1 MPLLL
6 FIPEDVI
13 HISKISDYQL
23 FAHNAKAK
31 EISDAIREILK
42 TKETNIN
49 IKLNPIKE
57 YNFENM
63 NFDKRCVTYFEEN
76 FESLAEEAPIILPCK
91 EPEKFKEIVK
101 TLESWCRKTNKSS
114 KIKGLV
120 LHSFSVFRHLKHFGF
135 KKEALQ
141 RSLKI
146 RAFSEEPVTIVHN
159 PQENVL
165 LLIRIAEHR
174 DLQTDVKLGL
184 DDLKMFILLC
194 NYELKGSNMKLISLV
209 VTGKEYDFQ
218 SKCVNCVNNVLPLE
232 TFKDLPTFENW
243 YENKA
248 TYFETESVEN
258 INANFIKFFV
268 AKITGAVAA
277 TFIYGEC
284 MPTLTANSYE
294 KMENLSVLLTRQQ
307 MEILYS
313 QHKHVIIKG
322 GFGCG
327 KTVIAAAM
335 LKKISE
341 SLRNNEKLYYVCYDS
356 RNELLSQI
364 TEDVQKK
371 TDTNITPYHNV
382 ERRNLS
388 EIIGDILQQHEST
401 KKKNFIVDEYD
412 GEDLDESEAIRLN
425 KVLNESLKQSFI
437 ALIVQPIEKERIIF
451 NTHHRKNRF
460 DLLKNMEL
468 HQLNLVMRNS
478 VEIHNLIKVT
488 MDLLQKQK
496 TVFIHPKTNKTE
508 SEVKMDI
515 PMSRN
520 NAVDELSKPGSD
532 IDTELPSRK
541 KETHEENHEERSSIL
556 RLGLDEAQAVTES
569 VLKKDDRVVTNFLNR
584 AAGFFRYGRHVGE
597 NKTTTKFLYAAVDK
611 IGHKIS
617 TKKPALCEVEGKS
630 GFQKIISLIAILEE
644 RQIKKGE
651 HVVLHFDTAANA
663 IPEIFLFAFAHHFKM
678 QDKITNNYKAFKS
691 RERSVLVCSYL
702 TFRGLEHP
710 KITVV
715 LDRDI
720 YYVQHYLV
728 ETLAR
733 CTTDLCVVVLKN
745 SSNLKKITAEW
756 KSKQVIEQWNVKIS
770 EDSAEEENFTTEL
783 ESTKN
788 RNIINAKF
796 NFEYYKKL
804 EKQFDQFVTEDKIFQ
819 YKDDFEARKT
829 LQQR

>member
-1 MPLLL
+1 MLLLL

-31 EISDAIREILK
+31 EISDAIHEILK

-57 YNFENM
+57 YNVENI

-76 FESLAEEAPIILPCK
+76 FESLAKEAPIILPCT

-101 TLESWCRKTNKSS
+101 TLDSWCRKTNKSS
-114 KIKGLV
+114 TIKGLV

-135 KKEALQ
+135 KKEVLQ

-146 RAFSEEPVTIVHN
+146 QAFSEEPVTIVHN

-165 LLIRIAEHR
+165 LLIRIAEHQ
-174 DLQTDVKLGL
+174 DLEADIKLGL

-194 NYELKGSNMKLISLV
+194 NDELKGSNMKLISLV
-209 VTGKEYDFQ
+209 VTGKEHDFQ
-218 SKCVNCVNNVLPLE
+218 SKCANCVNNVLSLE
-232 TFKDLPTFENW
+232 TFKGLPTFENW

-277 TFIYGEC
+277 TFIYGKY
-284 MPTLTANSYE
+284 MPTLTVNSYE

-341 SLRNNEKLYYVCYDS
+341 TLRNNEKLYYICYDS
-356 RNELLSQI
+356 RSELLSQI
-364 TEDVQKK
+364 TKDVQKK
-371 TDTNITPYHNV
+371 TDTNIMPYHNM
-382 ERRNLS
+382 EQRNLS
-388 EIIGDILQQHEST
+388 EIIGVILQQHEST
-401 KKKNFIVDEYD
+401 KKINFVVDEYD
-412 GEDLDESEAIRLN
+412 GEDLDESEANRLN
-425 KVLNESLKQSFI
+425 KVFNESLKQSFI
-437 ALIVQPIEKERIIF
+437 ALIVQPIQKQRIIF
-451 NTHHRKNRF
+451 NTHQSRNRF

-478 VEIHNLIKVT
+478 VEIHNLIIVT

-496 TVFIHPKTNKTE
+496 TVFIHHKNNKTE
-508 SEVKMDI
+508 SEVKIDI

-520 NAVDELSKPGSD
+520 NYVNELSKPGSD
-532 IDTELPSRK
+532 IYTELPSRK
-541 KETHEENHEERSSIL
+541 KESHEENHEESSNIVK
-556 RLGLDEAQAVTES
+556 LGLDEAQAVAES
-569 VLKKDDRVVTNFLNR
+569 VLRKDDGVVTTFLNA
-584 AAGFFRYGRHVGE
+584 AAGFFTFGR

-611 IGHKIS
+611 TGHKIS

-630 GFQKIISLIAILEE
+630 GFQKIISLMAIFEE

-651 HVVLHFDTAANA
+651 HVVLHFDTATNA
-663 IPEIFLFAFAHHFKM
+663 IPEIFLFAFAHFEM
-678 QDKITNNYKAFKS
+678 QDKITNNYNAFKS

-745 SSNLKKITAEW
+745 SSNLKRITAEW
-756 KSKQVIEQWNVKIS
+756 KSKQVIEQWNVEIS
-770 EDSAEEENFTTEL
+770 EDAAEEEKFKAEL
-783 ESTKN
+783 KSTKN
-788 RNIINAKF
+788 RNTINAKF

-804 EKQFDQFVTEDKIFQ
+804 EKQFDQLVTEDKIFQ

-829 LQQR
+829 LQKR

>member
-1 MPLLL
+1 MLLLL

-31 EISDAIREILK
+31 EISDAIHEILK

-57 YNFENM
+57 YNVENI

-76 FESLAEEAPIILPCK
+76 FESLAKEAPIILPCT

-101 TLESWCRKTNKSS
+101 TLDSWCRKTNKSS
-114 KIKGLV
+114 TIKGLV

-135 KKEALQ
+135 KKEVLQ
-141 RSLKI
+141 RRLKI
-146 RAFSEEPVTIVHN
+146 QAFSEEPVTIVHN

-165 LLIRIAEHR
+165 LLIRIAEHQ
-174 DLQTDVKLGL
+174 DLEADIKLGL

-194 NYELKGSNMKLISLV
+194 NDELKGSNMKLISLV
-209 VTGKEYDFQ
+209 VTGKEHDFQ
-218 SKCVNCVNNVLPLE
+218 SKCVNCVNNVLSLE
-232 TFKDLPTFENW
+232 TFKGLPTFENW

-277 TFIYGEC
+277 TFIYGKY
-284 MPTLTANSYE
+284 MPTLTVNSYE

-341 SLRNNEKLYYVCYDS
+341 TLRNNEKLYYICYDS
-356 RNELLSQI
+356 RSELLSQI
-364 TEDVQKK
+364 TKDVQKK
-371 TDTNITPYHNV
+371 TDTNIMPYHNM
-382 ERRNLS
+382 EQRNLS
-388 EIIGDILQQHEST
+388 EIIGVILQQHEST
-401 KKKNFIVDEYD
+401 KKINFVVDEYD
-412 GEDLDESEAIRLN
+412 GEDLDESEANRLN
-425 KVLNESLKQSFI
+425 KVFNESLKQSFI
-437 ALIVQPIEKERIIF
+437 ALIVQPIEKQRIIF
-451 NTHHRKNRF
+451 NTHQSRNRF

-478 VEIHNLIKVT
+478 VEIHNLIIVT

-496 TVFIHPKTNKTE
+496 TVFIHHKNNKTE
-508 SEVKMDI
+508 SEVKIDI

-520 NAVDELSKPGSD
+520 NYVNELSKPGSD
-532 IDTELPSRK
+532 IYTELPSRK
-541 KETHEENHEERSSIL
+541 KESHEENHEESSNIVK
-556 RLGLDEAQAVTES
+556 LGLDEAQAVAES
-569 VLKKDDRVVTNFLNR
+569 VLRKDDGVVTTFLNA
-584 AAGFFRYGRHVGE
+584 AAGFFTFGR

-611 IGHKIS
+611 TGHKIS

-630 GFQKIISLIAILEE
+630 GFQKIISLMAIFEE

-651 HVVLHFDTAANA
+651 HVVLHFDTATNA
-663 IPEIFLFAFAHHFKM
+663 IPEIFLFAFAHFEM
-678 QDKITNNYKAFKS
+678 QDKITNNYNAFKS

-745 SSNLKKITAEW
+745 SSNLKRITAEW
-756 KSKQVIEQWNVKIS
+756 KSKQVIEQWNVEIS
-770 EDSAEEENFTTEL
+770 EDAAEEEKFKAEL
-783 ESTKN
+783 KSTKN
-788 RNIINAKF
+788 RNTINAKF

-804 EKQFDQFVTEDKIFQ
+804 EKQFDQLVTEDKIFQ

-829 LQQR
+829 LQKR

>member
-31 EISDAIREILK
+31 EISDAIHEILK

-57 YNFENM
+57 YNVENM

-159 PQENVL
+159 PRENLL
-165 LLIRIAEHR
+165 LLIRIAEHQ

-209 VTGKEYDFQ
+209 VTGKEHDFQ

-277 TFIYGEC
+277 TFIYGEY
-284 MPTLTANSYE
+284 MPTLTVNSYE
-294 KMENLSVLLTRQQ
+294 KMKNLSVLLTRQQ

-313 QHKHVIIKG
+313 QHKYVIVKG

-356 RNELLSQI
+356 RSELLSQI
-364 TEDVQKK
+364 TKDVQKK

-388 EIIGDILQQHEST
+388 EVIGDILQQHEST
-401 KKKNFIVDEYD
+401 EKINFVVDEYD
-412 GEDLDESEAIRLN
+412 GEDLDKTEANRLN
-425 KVLNESLKQSFI
+425 KVFNESLKQSFI

-451 NTHHRKNRF
+451 NTHQSRNRF

-496 TVFIHPKTNKTE
+496 TVFIHHKTNKTE
-508 SEVKMDI
+508 SEVKIDI

-520 NAVDELSKPGSD
+520 NYVNELSKPGSD
-532 IDTELPSRK
+532 IYTELPSRK
-541 KETHEENHEERSSIL
+541 KESHEENHEESSNIVK
-556 RLGLDEAQAVTES
+556 LGLDEAQAVAES
-569 VLKKDDRVVTNFLNR
+569 VLRKNDGVVTTFLNA
-584 AAGFFRYGRHVGE
+584 AAGIFTFGR

-611 IGHKIS
+611 TGHKIS
-617 TKKPALCEVEGKS
+617 TKKPALCEVEDKS
-630 GFQKIISLIAILEE
+630 GFQKIISLIAIFEE
-644 RQIKKGE
+644 RQVKKGE
-651 HVVLHFDTAANA
+651 HVVLHFDTATDA
-663 IPEIFLFAFAHHFKM
+663 IPEIFLFAFAHFKM
-678 QDKITNNYKAFKS
+678 QDKITNNYKVFTS
-691 RERSVLVCSYL
+691 RERSILVCSYL

-745 SSNLKKITAEW
+745 SSNLKKITAKW

-770 EDSAEEENFTTEL
+770 EDAAEGENFKTEL
-783 ESTKN
+783 KSTKN
-788 RNIINAKF
+788 SNTINAKF

-804 EKQFDQFVTEDKIFQ
+804 EKQFDKLVSEDRIFQ

>member
-31 EISDAIREILK
+31 EISDAIHEILK

-57 YNFENM
+57 YNVENM

-159 PQENVL
+159 PRENLL
-165 LLIRIAEHR
+165 LLIRIAEHQ

-209 VTGKEYDFQ
+209 VTGKEHDFQ

-277 TFIYGEC
+277 TFIYGEY
-284 MPTLTANSYE
+284 MPTLTVNSYE
-294 KMENLSVLLTRQQ
+294 KMKNLSVLLTRQQ

-313 QHKHVIIKG
+313 QHKYVIVKG

-356 RNELLSQI
+356 RSELLSQI
-364 TEDVQKK
+364 TKDVQKK

-388 EIIGDILQQHEST
+388 EVIGDILQQHEST
-401 KKKNFIVDEYD
+401 EKINFVVDEYD
-412 GEDLDESEAIRLN
+412 GEDLDETEANRLN
-425 KVLNESLKQSFI
+425 KVFNESLKQSFI

-451 NTHHRKNRF
+451 NTHQSRNRF

-496 TVFIHPKTNKTE
+496 TVFIHHKTNKTE
-508 SEVKMDI
+508 SEVKIDI

-520 NAVDELSKPGSD
+520 NYVNELSKPGSD
-532 IDTELPSRK
+532 IYTELPSRK
-541 KETHEENHEERSSIL
+541 KESHEENHEESSNIVK
-556 RLGLDEAQAVTES
+556 LGLDEAQAVAES
-569 VLKKDDRVVTNFLNR
+569 VLRKNDGVVTTFLNA
-584 AAGFFRYGRHVGE
+584 AAGIFTFGR

-611 IGHKIS
+611 TGHKIS
-617 TKKPALCEVEGKS
+617 TKKPALCEVEDKS
-630 GFQKIISLIAILEE
+630 GFQKIISLIAIFEE
-644 RQIKKGE
+644 RQVKKGE
-651 HVVLHFDTAANA
+651 HVVLHFDTATDA
-663 IPEIFLFAFAHHFKM
+663 IPEIFLFAFAHFKM
-678 QDKITNNYKAFKS
+678 QDKITNNYKVFTS
-691 RERSVLVCSYL
+691 RERSILVCSYL

-745 SSNLKKITAEW
+745 SSNLKKITAKW

-770 EDSAEEENFTTEL
+770 EDAAEGENFKTEL
-783 ESTKN
+783 KSTKN
-788 RNIINAKF
+788 SNTINAKF

-804 EKQFDQFVTEDKIFQ
+804 EKQFDKLVSEDRIFQ

>member
-1 MPLLL
+1 MLLLL

-31 EISDAIREILK
+31 EISDAIHEILK

-57 YNFENM
+57 YNVENI

-76 FESLAEEAPIILPCK
+76 FESLAKEAPIILPCK

-165 LLIRIAEHR
+165 LLIRIAEHQ
-174 DLQTDVKLGL
+174 DLETDVKLGL

-194 NYELKGSNMKLISLV
+194 NDELKGSNMKLISLV
-209 VTGKEYDFQ
+209 VTGKEHDFQ
-218 SKCVNCVNNVLPLE
+218 SKCVNCVNNVLSLE
-232 TFKDLPTFENW
+232 TFKGLPTFENW

-258 INANFIKFFV
+258 INANFIKVFV

-277 TFIYGEC
+277 TFIYGKY
-284 MPTLTANSYE
+284 MPTLTVNSYE

-341 SLRNNEKLYYVCYDS
+341 SLRNNEKLYYICYES
-356 RNELLSQI
+356 RSELLSQI
-364 TEDVQKK
+364 TKDVQKK

-382 ERRNLS
+382 EQRNLS

-401 KKKNFIVDEYD
+401 KKINFVVDEYD
-412 GEDLDESEAIRLN
+412 GEDLDKSEANRLN
-425 KVLNESLKQSFI
+425 KVFNESLKQSFI

-451 NTHHRKNRF
+451 NTHQSKNRF

-496 TVFIHPKTNKTE
+496 TVFIHHQTNKTE
-508 SEVKMDI
+508 SEVKTDI

-520 NAVDELSKPGSD
+520 NVVDELSKPGSD

-541 KETHEENHEERSSIL
+541 KESHEENHEERSSIL
-556 RLGLDEAQAVTES
+556 KLGLDEAQAVAES
-569 VLKKDDRVVTNFLNR
+569 VLRKDDGVVTTFLNA
-584 AAGFFRYGRHVGE
+584 AAGFFTFGR

-611 IGHKIS
+611 TGHKIS

-651 HVVLHFDTAANA
+651 HVVLHFDTVTNA
-663 IPEIFLFAFAHHFKM
+663 IPEIFLFAFAHFKM

-691 RERSVLVCSYL
+691 RERPILVCSYL

-733 CTTDLCVVVLKN
+733 CTTDLCVVVLQN

-756 KSKQVIEQWNVKIS
+756 KSKQVIEQWNVEIS
-770 EDSAEEENFTTEL
+770 EDAAEEENFKAEL
-783 ESTKN
+783 KSTKN
-788 RNIINAKF
+788 RNTINAKF

-804 EKQFDQFVTEDKIFQ
+804 EKQFDQLVTEDKIFQ